1 MKKIIKGFTL
11 IELVIVLALFSIV
24 MFSVLQLLDP
34 VSKFFVR
41 SSNYE
46 TTTACIDNI
55 KRAIEGN
62 LKYADRVRVF
72 SGYEAFSG
80 KSAETESPM
89 SAELNAQ
96 VKSFWEDFFENRELI
111 DCEDSIYVMVFD
123 NRAQNGGITGLS
135 KLSDF
140 TGQKRNSGKISLLTI
155 PFKRGEDIDLTNKNV
170 QVDDWYLNQ

>member
-72 SGYEAFSG
+72 SGYEAFSNSE
-80 KSAETESPM
+80 KST
-89 SAELNAQ
+89 
-96 VKSFWEDFFENRELI
+96 
-111 DCEDSIYVMVFD
+111 
-123 NRAQNGGITGLS
+123 
-135 KLSDF
+135 
-140 TGQKRNSGKISLLTI
+140 
-155 PFKRGEDIDLTNKNV
+155 
-170 QVDDWYLNQ
+170 